1 MFKKNLIRN
10 YGNHYTI
17 TKNMSFFIFECI
29 KRTCRRLQ
37 DRTRIIENIVSKNL
51 SGIHDEI
58 NGKINGKIS
67 YNLIFNLSIG
77 TSFYLAYSYMKCFL
91 L

>member
-58 NGKINGKIS
+58 NGKIN
-67 YNLIFNLSIG
+67 YNPNFNLSIG